1 VNFHGPGRLAC
12 LARSAR
18 LLLLAGLAAAAA
30 SPVRAA
36 AVQPGLERPAIA
48 VRQPGRAVMLSVA
61 GVGSRLVAVGERGV
75 VALSDDGG
83 LQWRQAKVPV
93 SVTLTSVRFAGE
105 RWGLAT
111 GHGGVVLATTDR
123 GETWKLVLDGRRIA
137 QSALERARNSGDA
150 RAVKDAELMVADG
163 PDKPLLDVLMLDER
177 RAWVVGAY
185 GLALA
190 TEDGGATWS
199 SWAERIDNPK
209 TQHLYAVRKR
219 GDTVLLAGEQG
230 LLLLSRDGGQN
241 FQRIESPYRGSW
253 FTAELIDERHFV
265 VAGLR
270 GNAWRSVD
278 GGVSWAALPVPPGA
292 SITASALAAD
302 GRLLLA
308 SQAGFVMTVQAD
320 RVQALHAKPLP
331 SVAGLASLEGK
342 IVTVGVQGAVVLP
355 GQEKSR

>member
-1 VNFHGPGRLAC
+1 MNFHCTRR
-12 LARSAR
+12 LARSCGAAR
-18 LLLLAGLAAAAA
+18 LLFLAGLAAAAA

-36 AVQPGLERPAIA
+36 AVQPGLERPAVA
-48 VRQPGRAVMLSVA
+48 VRQPGRAVMVSVA

-75 VALSDDGG
+75 VSLSDDGG

-93 SVTLTSVRFAGE
+93 SVTLTSVRFASE

-111 GHGGVVLATTDR
+111 GHGGVVLATSDR
-123 GETWKLVLDGRRIA
+123 GETWKMVLDGRRIA
-137 QSALERARNSGDA
+137 QSALERARASGDVK
-150 RAVKDAELMVADG
+150 AVKDAELMVADG
-163 PDKPLLDVLMLDER
+163 PDKPLLDVMILDER

-190 TEDGGATWS
+190 TDDGGATWS
-199 SWAERIDNPK
+199 SWADRIENPRS
-209 TQHLYAVRKR
+209 QHLYAVRKR

-230 LLLLSRDGGQN
+230 LLLLSRDGGQSFN
-241 FQRIESPYRGSW
+241 RLDSPYRGSW
-253 FTAELIDERHFV
+253 FTAEMIDERHFV

-278 GGVSWAALPVPPGA
+278 GGATWSALPVPPGG
-292 SITASALAAD
+292 SITASTLAAD

-308 SQAGFVMTVQAD
+308 SQAGFVMAVQAD
-320 RVQALHAKPLP
+320 RVEALHTKSLP
-331 SVAGLASLEGK
+331 SVAGLTSNEGK

-355 GQEKSR
+355 GREVNR

>member
-1 VNFHGPGRLAC
+1 MNFQGPGPSA
-12 LARSAR
+12 SFAR

-30 SPVRAA
+30 SPAQAA

-75 VALSDDGG
+75 VSLSDDGG
-83 LQWRQAKVPV
+83 LQWRQARVPV
-93 SVTLTSVRFAGE
+93 SVTLTSVRFASE
-105 RWGLAT
+105 RRGLAT
-111 GHGGVVLATTDR
+111 GHGGVILATSDR

-137 QSALERARNSGDA
+137 QSALERARASGDA
-150 RAVKDAELMVADG
+150 MAVKDAELLVADG
-163 PDKPLLDVLMLDER
+163 PDKPLLDVVMLDER

-199 SWAERIDNPK
+199 SWADRVENPK
-209 TQHLYAVRKR
+209 NQHLYAVRKR

-230 LLLLSRDGGQN
+230 LLLLSRDGGQT
-241 FQRIESPYRGSW
+241 FKRLESPYRGSW
-253 FTAELIDERHFV
+253 FTAELLDERQFV

-278 GGVSWAALPVPPGA
+278 GGATWSALPVPPGA
-292 SITASALAAD
+292 SITASTLARD

-308 SQAGFVMTVQAD
+308 NQAGLVMVVDAD

-331 SVAGLASLEGK
+331 SVAGLASSEGK

-355 GQEKSR
+355 GQEKNR